1 MAVFFVFTIT
11 GRDSR
16 LAAMQNEAGQC
27 AAGATSHSGIALMK
41 AAAGSAWVVLK
52 FGGTSVSSLA
62 NWQNIAA
69 VVRKRLAAGESPVV
83 VHSALSKITDAL
95 ETLLQKALDGE
106 PAATLATIRARHVDL
121 ARDLGIELPAGVERH
136 LADLEKITAGVS
148 LVGEVSDPVR
158 ARVMATGEL
167 MATELGA
174 AYLNAQGIP
183 TTLVDAR
190 GILRAVDR
198 RDASDRSSMLSATCD
213 FSYEESIS
221 RDLAAHGTV
230 VLTQG
235 FIASDEE
242 GHIVLLGRGG
252 SDTSAAYIAAK
263 IAAIRLEI
271 WTDVPGMFSANPR
284 AVPTARLLK
293 SLHYDEAQEI
303 ATNGAK
309 ILHPRCILP
318 ARQAGIPL
326 HVYAT
331 QSPDTSGTVISAQP
345 ADSGAQVKAIAI
357 RKGITLVSMDS
368 PGMWHQVGFLADAF
382 QIFKRHGL
390 SVDLVSTS
398 ETNVTVTLDP
408 QANTLDESVLDALVE
423 DLSVLCRVKLIGPC
437 ASLSLLGRNIRAIIH
452 QLGRAF
458 ELFEEQK
465 IYLVSQAANDL
476 NFTFVI
482 DEAQGDRLVAQLHD
496 LLIRAT
502 DADPVMGPTWE
513 QLYAPPRV
521 IVDHAPWWRSRRGE
535 LLQLFGDR
543 DAAYVYDLATVR
555 AKADSLAGMGSL
567 SRALYA
573 IKANPHPEVLKQVAE
588 AGLSFECVSQ
598 AEVQRVLTALP
609 DLDRDRI
616 LFTPNFAPRREYAW
630 AIEQGIRLTVDNLY
644 VLRSWP
650 ELFRESALFV
660 RVDTGRGHGH
670 HQHVRTAGAHSKFG
684 VPLFEMADLRA
695 AADAAGARIVGLH
708 AHTGSGNFDV
718 PMWIETA
725 AVLAGAAAELPDVE
739 TLDLGGGLGVPD
751 RAGRPPIELAALD
764 AALQGFREAHPRYEL
779 WLEPGRYMVADAGAL
794 LARVTQLKGKGAVRY
809 LGVATGMNSLIR
821 PALYGAHHEIH
832 NLSRLDQAD
841 EHMFTIV
848 GPICETGDVLGRDR
862 LLPPSREGDVLL
874 VANAGAY
881 GRVMSSHYNL
891 REPAT
896 ELVL

>member
-1 MAVFFVFTIT
+1 
-11 GRDSR
+11 
-16 LAAMQNEAGQC
+16 
-27 AAGATSHSGIALMK
+27 MK
-41 AAAGSAWVVLK
+41 VAAGSPWVVLK
-52 FGGTSVSSLA
+52 FGGTSVSSLS
-62 NWQNIAA
+62 NWRNIAA
-69 VVRKRLAAGESPVV
+69 IVRKRLAAGEAPVV
-83 VHSALSKITDAL
+83 VHSALSKITDSL
-95 ETLLQKALDGE
+95 EMLLQQALAGA
-106 PAATLATIRARHVDL
+106 PAATLAAIRARHVDL
-121 ARDLGIELPAGVERH
+121 AADLGIDLPAGVEGH
-136 LADLEKITAGVS
+136 LTDLEKITAGVS
-148 LVGEVSDPVR
+148 LVGEVSDTVR

-174 AYLNAQGIP
+174 AFLNAQGIP

-198 RDASDRSSMLSATCD
+198 RDASDRSSMLSATCEFTYD
-213 FSYEESIS
+213 EAIS
-221 RDLAAHGTV
+221 RQLASHGTV

-235 FIASDEE
+235 FIASDGE
-242 GHIVLLGRGG
+242 GRIVLLGRGG
-252 SDTSAAYIAAK
+252 SDTSAAYMAAK
-263 IAAIRLEI
+263 LAAVRLEI

-284 AVPTARLLK
+284 SVPTARLLK

-318 ARQAGIPL
+318 ARQARVPL
-326 HVYAT
+326 HIYAT
-331 QSPDTSGTVISAQP
+331 QSPDTEGTVISAQP

-408 QANTLDESVLDALVE
+408 QANTLDGGVLDALVE
-423 DLSVLCRVKLIGPC
+423 DLSGLCRVKLIGPC

-452 QLGRAF
+452 QLGEAF

-482 DEAQGDRLVAQLHD
+482 DESQGDRLVSQLHD

-502 DADPVMGPTWE
+502 EADPVMGPTWE
-513 QLYAPPRV
+513 QLYAPQNV
-521 IVDHAPWWRSRRGE
+521 VVDVPWWRERRDA
-535 LLQLFGDR
+535 LLRLFGDR

-555 AKADSLAGMGSL
+555 ARASALAGMQSL

-573 IKANPHPEVLKQVAE
+573 IKANPHPEVLAQVAA

-598 AEVQRVLTALP
+598 AEVQRVLASLP
-609 DLDRDRI
+609 GLDRDRI
-616 LFTPNFAPRREYAW
+616 LFTPNFAPRSEYAW
-630 AIEQGIRLTVDNLY
+630 AAEEGIRLTVDNLY

-650 ELFRESALFV
+650 ELFQGRELFV

-684 VPLFEMADLRA
+684 VPLFEIEDLRT

-718 PMWIETA
+718 PMWVETA
-725 AVLAGAAAELPDVE
+725 ELLAGAAAQLPDVA

-751 RAGRPPIELAALD
+751 RSGRLPLDLAALD
-764 AALQGFREAHPRYEL
+764 QALLAFRDAHPRHEL
-779 WLEPGRYMVADAGAL
+779 WLEPGRYMVADAGVL

-832 NLSRLDQAD
+832 NLSRLDQAG

-848 GPICETGDVLGRDR
+848 GPICESGDVLGRDR
-862 LLPPSREGDVLL
+862 LLPPSREGDVL
-874 VANAGAY
+874 VIANAGAY
-881 GRVMSSHYNL
+881 GRVMSSSYNL
-891 REPAT
+891 RDPAP

>member
-1 MAVFFVFTIT
+1 
-11 GRDSR
+11 
-16 LAAMQNEAGQC
+16 
-27 AAGATSHSGIALMK
+27 MK
-41 AAAGSAWVVLK
+41 VAAGSPWVVLK

-69 VVRKRLAAGESPVV
+69 VVRKRLAAGEAPVV
-83 VHSALSKITDAL
+83 VHSALSKITDSL
-95 ETLLQKALDGE
+95 ETLLRQGLAGE
-106 PAATLATIRARHVDL
+106 PAAMLATIRARHEDL
-121 ARDLGIELPAGVERH
+121 ARDLGIALPAGVERH
-136 LADLEKITAGVS
+136 LADLEKITAGVA
-148 LVGEVSDPVR
+148 LVGEVSDTVR
-158 ARVMATGEL
+158 ARVMSTGEL

-174 AYLNAQGIP
+174 AFLNSQGIP

-213 FSYEESIS
+213 FTYDEAIS
-221 RDLAAHGTV
+221 RELACHGTV

-242 GHIVLLGRGG
+242 GRVVLLGRGG

-263 IAAIRLEI
+263 LAAIRLEV

-284 AVPTARLLK
+284 SVPSARLLK

-318 ARQAGIPL
+318 ARQAGVPL
-326 HVYAT
+326 HIYAT
-331 QSPDTSGTVISAQP
+331 QSPDTEGTVISAQP

-382 QIFKRHGL
+382 HVFKQHGL

-408 QANTLDESVLDALVE
+408 QANTLDQDVLDALVS
-423 DLSVLCRVKLIGPC
+423 DLSGLCRVKLIGPC

-452 QLGRAF
+452 QLGEAF

-482 DEAQGDRLVAQLHD
+482 DESQGDRLVSQLHD
-496 LLIRAT
+496 LLIQAT
-502 DADPVMGPTWE
+502 AADPVMGPTWE
-513 QLYAPPRV
+513 QLYAPREV
-521 IVDHAPWWRSRRGE
+521 AVEAPWWRVRRDS
-535 LLQLFGDR
+535 LLALFGDR

-555 AKADSLAGMGSL
+555 ARADALAGMRSL

-573 IKANPHPEVLKQVAE
+573 IKANPHPEVLTQVAA

-598 AEVQRVLTALP
+598 AEVQRVLAALP
-609 DLDRDRI
+609 ELGRDRI
-616 LFTPNFAPRREYAW
+616 LFTPNFAPRGEYAW
-630 AIEQGIRLTVDNLY
+630 AIDQGIRLTVDNLY

-650 ELFRESALFV
+650 ELFRDRDLFV
-660 RVDTGRGHGH
+660 RVDTGHGHGH

-684 VPLFEMADLRA
+684 VPLFEMDELRTVA
-695 AADAAGARIVGLH
+695 EAAGARIVGLH

-718 PMWIETA
+718 PMWVETA
-725 AVLAGAAAELPDVE
+725 GVLAEAATRLPDVV

-751 RAGRPPIELAALD
+751 RSGRLPLDLAALD
-764 AALQGFREAHPRYEL
+764 AALQAFRDAHPRHEL
-779 WLEPGRYMVADAGAL
+779 WLEPGRYMVADAGVL

-832 NLSRLDQAD
+832 NLSRLDQAG
-841 EHMFTIV
+841 EHIFTIV
-848 GPICETGDVLGRDR
+848 GPICESGDVLGRDR

-874 VANAGAY
+874 IANTGAY
-881 GRVMSSHYNL
+881 GRVMSSSYNL
-891 REPAT
+891 REPAP